1 MYRYKIEIND
11 PAWNNWF
18 KSLRRY
24 RESVHMPYAEYKAH
38 TQAEREVW
46 QMKKINKGFLEA
58 YLEFPSY
65 DAFIAWHMSWS

>member
-11 PAWNNWF
+11 PAWNNWC

-24 RESVHMPYAEYKAH
+24 GHMPYAEYEAH

-46 QMKKINKGFLEA
+46 QMKKK
-58 YLEFPSY
+58 
-65 DAFIAWHMSWS
+65 

>member
-11 PAWNNWF
+11 PAWNNWC

-24 RESVHMPYAEYKAH
+24 GHMPYAEYEAH

-46 QMKKINKGFLEA
+46 QMKKNKQGLFRGI
-58 YLEFPSY
+58 FGIS
-65 DAFIAWHMSWS
+65 FI